1 MKINDFSRLQ
11 AYQSYKNQVNKT
23 PQQDVNKKAQVD
35 KVELSPAAQEKISAE
50 REKRI
55 EELKKQIESG
65 TYKVDSKKITEK
77 LLDSWDRGTDQ

>member
-11 AYQSYKNQVNKT
+11 AYQSYKNQVNKA
-23 PQQDVNKKAQVD
+23 PQQDVNKKVQVD
-35 KVELSPAAQEKISAE
+35 KVEFSPAAQEKISVE

-65 TYKVDSKKITEK
+65 TYKVDSKKIAEK

>member
-1 MKINDFSRLQ
+1 MKVNDFSRLQ

-23 PQQDVNKKAQVD
+23 PQQDVNKKVQVD
-35 KVELSPAAQEKISAE
+35 KVEFSPAAQEKISAE

-65 TYKVDSKKITEK
+65 TYKVDSKKIAEK